1 MTIPTRLANDGWWLC
16 ERPSTTLVRNFSLQ
30 TGNAIMADLI
40 TPASDAGPVQQ
51 STFPAKPAI
60 ALALAA
66 LADWLFYDRSIGISA
81 TVFALA
87 LAGGSLLTNFA
98 TFRNKHALLAGILL
112 LLGLI
117 PAVEE
122 INFISLLFIILTLGV
137 CLTLA
142 TNRSFETLGQR
153 ILALR
158 DLYLFGPFRI
168 FRDVPAMIDRSSGG
182 SNHRDMDC
190 PRGSRWHLRFPVR
203 FGQSANRKMDSTRRS
218 R

>member
-1 MTIPTRLANDGWWLC
+1 
-16 ERPSTTLVRNFSLQ
+16 
-30 TGNAIMADLI
+30 MADLI

-98 TFRNKHALLAGILL
+98 TFRNKHALLVGILL

-168 FRDVPAMIDRSSGG
+168 FRDVPAMIDRSAAAATIATWIVPVVLGG
-182 SNHRDMDC
+182 IFVF
-190 PRGSRWHLRFPVR
+190 LFA
-203 FGQSANRKMDSTRRS
+203 SANPLIEKWISTRRS